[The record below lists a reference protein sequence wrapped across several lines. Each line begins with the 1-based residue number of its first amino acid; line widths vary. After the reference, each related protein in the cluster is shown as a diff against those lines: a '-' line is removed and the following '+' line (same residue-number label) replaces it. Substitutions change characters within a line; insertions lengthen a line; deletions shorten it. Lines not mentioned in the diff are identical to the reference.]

1 MKITVH
7 VKVKFRAW
15 GITFGSFDKT
25 VEYPPLGIPKPPMK
39 FEKLLIDERGVYV
52 HLKVE

>member
-7 VKVKFRAW
+7 VKVKFR
-15 GITFGSFDKT
+15 FLFRDLFKFDRT
-25 VEYPPLGIPKPPMK
+25 ETYFPSGVPAPPMK

>member
-7 VKVKFRAW
+7 VKVKFRAFFTDLFKFDRTV
-15 GITFGSFDKT
+15 TFDPS
-25 VEYPPLGIPKPPMK
+25 GIPKPPMK
-39 FEKLLIDERGVYV
+39 VEKLLLNERGVYV

>member
-7 VKVKFRAW
+7 VKVKFRA
-15 GITFGSFDKT
+15 FFRDLFKFDKT
-25 VEYPPLGIPKPPMK
+25 EVYEPSGIPALPMK
-39 FEKLLIDERGVYV
+39 FEKLLLNERGVYV